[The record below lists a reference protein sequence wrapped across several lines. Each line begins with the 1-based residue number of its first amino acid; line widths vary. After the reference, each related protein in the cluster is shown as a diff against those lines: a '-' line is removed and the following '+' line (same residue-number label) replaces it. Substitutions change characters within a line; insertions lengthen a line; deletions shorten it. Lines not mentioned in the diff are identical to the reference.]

1 MKTVIL
7 VATHKEYKMP
17 SDSLYAPIHVGKAL
31 SNLALPYLGDNT
43 GDHISEKNPY
53 YCELTALYFA
63 WKNMDADYMGL
74 AHYRRHFTLH
84 KPLFIKKDKFSCL
97 LTKQEAET
105 LLKEHDI
112 LLPKKRNYFIETGYS
127 QYVHAHP
134 AEPLLKI
141 KELIHTL
148 YPEYESAF
156 HQVMNS
162 KKAHRFNMFV
172 MKKEILDDYC
182 SWLFSLLFALEKD
195 LDISSYDTYNK
206 RVYGFLSERLLDVY
220 LIKHNLSYKELPVLF
235 MEKENWVKKGFAF
248 LKRKFINGSKS

>member
-105 LLKEHDI
+105 LLKEHWQRSMI
-112 LLPKKRNYFIETGYS
+112 YLYMHIMKKRS
-127 QYVHAHP
+127 QSKRP
-134 AEPLLKI
+134 TLRCAEHTAFRFRNR
-141 KELIHTL
+141 IHL
-148 YPEYESAF
+148 
-156 HQVMNS
+156 HM
-162 KKAHRFNMFV
+162 
-172 MKKEILDDYC
+172 
-182 SWLFSLLFALEKD
+182 
-195 LDISSYDTYNK
+195 
-206 RVYGFLSERLLDVY
+206 
-220 LIKHNLSYKELPVLF
+220 
-235 MEKENWVKKGFAF
+235 F
-248 LKRKFINGSKS
+248 LKGMTLQ